1 MSVFLLLL
9 VGLAAV
15 FGLIYL
21 LYINGIGVINSK
33 AALVY
38 QGYPRVGKNKNR
50 IKAKFVSCR
59 GTTKRV
65 ICLQPGKMYRFV
77 FSSAITKGAVC
88 VEIRDNQKENLLVL
102 DQQHPSAILSVGQ
115 GGRLYLTTQ
124 YTKADGEYELSWD
137 VQE

>member
-9 VGLAAV
+9 VGLVAV

-59 GTTKRV
+59 GITKRV
-65 ICLQPGKMYRFV
+65 ICLQPGKMYLFV
-77 FSSAITKGAVC
+77 FSSAITKGTVC
-88 VEIRDNQKENLLVL
+88 VEIRDKQKKNLLVL
-102 DQQHPSAILSVGQ
+102 DQQHPSAILSAGQ
-115 GGRLYLTTQ
+115 GGRLHVTTR
-124 YTKADGEYELSWD
+124 YTKADGEYELFWD